1 VGVTG
6 TLSATGAATLSST
19 LAVTGASTLTGA
31 VGMGGAVTI
40 GADGNGKNLRAY
52 GASAGS
58 NLRWDAVSNTLIVT
72 AQSIQLTA
80 PSMTVVSPLAVTGAT
95 TLTGTARVTGAT
107 TLIGALTV
115 GTNGNG
121 QTVIFYGGSSG
132 SSLSWKPGSNLLD
145 VEGDLKVSGD
155 FDVGG
160 ALLGISDGIT
170 ASGPILFNNDLDV
183 GGQMTLAGALT
194 VGNAEG
200 SGPDVTMYGTSSS
213 SFVAWANDVLTVSG
227 DHEVTGHAT
236 IGGYLHLSADLDVD
250 GSASFVGAATFAG
263 DLTAGTA
270 AGGTSVNMRLYGAAA
285 GSSLYWNA
293 GSNRLA
299 LTGAL
304 GVTGAASVSG
314 ATVLS
319 STLSVGSS
327 FSVTGATNAFGA
339 VTVGNAGVGQTFTV
353 HGSHAGSFTR
363 WVPSTNTLTVNG
375 ATVLNGA
382 ISVTAPSLAVAAT
395 SVSVTGATAITV
407 SAATLAVTATTTIVG
422 PTSIVGITSVVGGIG
437 VTGGDLTVG
446 ASGSGQTLRVFGA
459 AANSALVWT
468 GSSNSLAVTGATSIT
483 GATTITGATAVTGNV
498 GVTGTLSATGAATL
512 SSTLAVTGASTL
524 TGAVGMGGAV
534 TIGADGNGKNLRAYG
549 ASAGSNLRWDAVSNT
564 LIVTAQSI
572 QLTAPSM
579 TVVSPL
585 AVTGATTL
593 TGTARVTGA
602 TTLIG
607 ALTVGTNGNGQTVIF
622 YGGSSGSSL
631 SWKPGS
637 NLLDVEGDL
646 KVSGDFDVGGA
657 LLGISDG
664 ITASG
669 PILFND
675 DLDVSGQTT
684 LAGALTVGDSSTPSS
699 FTVFGTSSSAL
710 SFSGSTLFVTGGTTV
725 TGTATFASTA
735 TVSGAFSVTGATT
748 FNGVTT
754 HKADLNVGVDD
765 FGHDVTFYGGE
776 SGSYL
781 KWLEG
786 ASTLELQGRA
796 LNVDTSESIV
806 LASPATAINSNALT
820 LSGGTFDVRVGT
832 TTFHT
837 AVLLNNTVSFG
848 GAMTATS
855 TLTVEGAATLA
866 STLDVTGDV
875 AFAGMLEVAGATT
888 INDDV
893 LVNADLGV
901 AGTLNVGSQGF
912 RQDAKFYGTTLDSSE
927 RYLQWASDVSEWQ
940 VHANEKIYGDV
951 FVYGVGEDS
960 ATFYLSGLA
969 NIEGDI
975 QATGDLT
982 IGELARAFT
991 FVLTSCSSG
1000 RVPRTLVFS
1009 WAVACLP
1016 SARSSPSRRKR
1027 PWERRI

>member
-1 VGVTG
+1 
-6 TLSATGAATLSST
+6 
-19 LAVTGASTLTGA
+19 
-31 VGMGGAVTI
+31 
-40 GADGNGKNLRAY
+40 
-52 GASAGS
+52 
-58 NLRWDAVSNTLIVT
+58 
-72 AQSIQLTA
+72 
-80 PSMTVVSPLAVTGAT
+80 
-95 TLTGTARVTGAT
+95 
-107 TLIGALTV
+107 
-115 GTNGNG
+115 
-121 QTVIFYGGSSG
+121 
-132 SSLSWKPGSNLLD
+132 
-145 VEGDLKVSGD
+145 
-155 FDVGG
+155 
-160 ALLGISDGIT
+160 
-170 ASGPILFNNDLDV
+170 
-183 GGQMTLAGALT
+183 
-194 VGNAEG
+194 
-200 SGPDVTMYGTSSS
+200 
-213 SFVAWANDVLTVSG
+213 
-227 DHEVTGHAT
+227 
-236 IGGYLHLSADLDVD
+236 
-250 GSASFVGAATFAG
+250 
-263 DLTAGTA
+263 
-270 AGGTSVNMRLYGAAA
+270 
-285 GSSLYWNA
+285 
-293 GSNRLA
+293 
-299 LTGAL
+299 
-304 GVTGAASVSG
+304 
-314 ATVLS
+314 
-319 STLSVGSS
+319 
-327 FSVTGATNAFGA
+327 
-339 VTVGNAGVGQTFTV
+339 
-353 HGSHAGSFTR
+353 
-363 WVPSTNTLTVNG
+363 
-375 ATVLNGA
+375 
-382 ISVTAPSLAVAAT
+382 
-395 SVSVTGATAITV
+395 
-407 SAATLAVTATTTIVG
+407 
-422 PTSIVGITSVVGGIG
+422 
-437 VTGGDLTVG
+437 
-446 ASGSGQTLRVFGA
+446 
-459 AANSALVWT
+459 
-468 GSSNSLAVTGATSIT
+468 
-483 GATTITGATAVTGNV
+483 
-498 GVTGTLSATGAATL
+498 
-512 SSTLAVTGASTL
+512 
-524 TGAVGMGGAV
+524 
-534 TIGADGNGKNLRAYG
+534 
-549 ASAGSNLRWDAVSNT
+549 
-564 LIVTAQSI
+564 
-572 QLTAPSM
+572 
-579 TVVSPL
+579 
-585 AVTGATTL
+585 
-593 TGTARVTGA
+593 
-602 TTLIG
+602 
-607 ALTVGTNGNGQTVIF
+607 
-622 YGGSSGSSL
+622 
-631 SWKPGS
+631 
-637 NLLDVEGDL
+637 GDL

-927 RYLQWASDVSEWQ
+927 RYLQWAQLLGPLADAHSPTKPAFSNWHRASDVSEWQ

-982 IGELARAFT
+982 IVGMDEGKQQTARSATSGGKLCRTEPAVWEFAISAQAPVGKKDLKSLRKDVAAQFPRLSEKELDVVLPFSGEWNSLKLKQSGTVLYQVFATCSRRRISFPARGH
-991 FVLTSCSSG
+991 L
-1000 RVPRTLVFS
+1000 RL
-1009 WAVACLP
+1009 AVAAALLLGAMAFAIGVMFDHFP
-1016 SARSSPSRRKR
+1016 R
-1027 PWERRI
+1027 